1 VTLLAAARGLEMAV
15 LRSHANGAKE
25 PGAGA
30 PVAARIACNYD
41 AEMPDRCEEGQG
53 ALGQPKGRLSSI
65 LCLCLSLC
73 IALIPFPI
81 WTAAQAA
88 PQPDSSSEAVL
99 RLLQRGAQAMQAGK
113 PAEAEEIFRQAVAAA
128 PQIPDGYLGLGM
140 AQMREGKPGEAE
152 QSLTKAVEIDPRTPG
167 AHMFLGIA
175 QFQMN
180 KLDKAVASLVEE
192 TRLQPDNA
200 EALTWLGMA
209 ELAAGHPDQ
218 ATGPLDHAAALS
230 PKDPNILDYRARAHT
245 QVAQECFRDLY
256 NLDPGSWR
264 VHRALAEML
273 AAAKRPEDAIAEYK
287 AALVEQPGDPD
298 LYEAL
303 GDQEQL
309 AGQKADATSAYEQ
322 ELKLNPHSPAAL
334 YNLGKMQVESGDP
347 AVGVEDLE
355 KAIQAQAPAAPAYYY
370 LGVGLAKTEHYQE
383 AADWLEK
390 SVAAHPSDS
399 IEQSDW
405 YELIRVYQRL
415 HRDQDAQHAQDEL
428 KRLKAAAPQAAAPA
442 PSPQ

>member
-1 VTLLAAARGLEMAV
+1 MLERG
-15 LRSHANGAKE
+15 S
-25 PGAGA
+25 
-30 PVAARIACNYD
+30 
-41 AEMPDRCEEGQG
+41 
-53 ALGQPKGRLSSI
+53 
-65 LCLCLSLC
+65 
-73 IALIPFPI
+73 
-81 WTAAQAA
+81 
-88 PQPDSSSEAVL
+88 
-99 RLLQRGAQAMQAGK
+99 QAMQAGK
-113 PAEAEEIFRQAVAAA
+113 PAEAEDIFKQVIAAA
-128 PQIPDGYLGLGM
+128 PQLPDGYLGLGM
-140 AQMREGKPGEAE
+140 AQMRNGKPDAAE
-152 QSLTKAVEIDPRTPG
+152 HSLAKAIAIDPRTPG

-180 KLDKAVASLVEE
+180 KLDAATASLVEE
-192 TRLQPDNA
+192 TRLQPDDA

-218 ATGPLDHAAALS
+218 ATEPLDHAAALK

-303 GDQEQL
+303 GDEDQL
-309 AGQKADATSAYEQ
+309 AGLKADATHAYEQ

-334 YNLGKMQVESGDP
+334 YNLGKLQVENGDP
-347 AVGVEDLE
+347 AVGIEDLQ
-355 KAIQAQAPAAPAYYY
+355 KAIQAQAPGAPAFYY
-370 LGVGLAKTEHYQE
+370 LGVGMAKTEHYQE

-390 SVAAHPSDS
+390 SLAAHPSDA
-399 IEQSDW
+399 IEQGAW

-415 HRDQDAQHAQDEL
+415 HRAEDAQHALDEF
-428 KRLKAAAPQAAAPA
+428 KRLKAAAPQAGAPGT
-442 PSPQ
+442 SPQ